1 MLARLP
7 QAELEEILSG
17 PRKGESIA
25 AWLRRED
32 EAALAKYPDRQLT
45 RPRPTD
51 GPAADNPK
59 AALEQCLLLPC
70 SIWMRLAIAAEILER
85 WPPSEAEL
93 SEYRR
98 KYPHWPSEFQAVIES
113 KTPGGK

>member
-1 MLARLP
+1 MLAHLP
-7 QAELEEILSG
+7 PAELEEILSG

-25 AWLRRED
+25 AWLQRED

-51 GPAADNPK
+51 GPAAGSPK
-59 AALEQCLLLPC
+59 ATLEQCLLLPC

-85 WPPSEAEL
+85 WPPSPAEL

-98 KYPHWPSEFQAVIES
+98 KYPRWPDEFRSVIEP
-113 KTPGGK
+113 KAPGEE